1 MASFADK
8 VKVLIDVDS
17 TGATSGLANFKKS
30 FDEAEG
36 AVGKFKVAGGAA
48 MDFVK
53 ENAASMAL
61 AAGAA
66 IATFAAKA
74 IGEFQDLALE
84 VDKFR
89 NVTGLST
96 EESSRWIEVGG
107 DLGIEADSIRNA
119 INKLNREISGNRD
132 EFEKLGVE
140 IVKTKDGTVD
150 VNATFLN
157 TLDVLKKIK
166 DPTERARV
174 ATELFGKQWQSVS
187 ELITM
192 GAGQVK
198 AALEDVGGAKVIDDK
213 EIDKA
218 KNLRAAQDALND
230 AFEEFTLQIGQ
241 QLLPSLAAILEFLAD
256 LADQTGFWSRAW
268 NVATGII
275 TRDAQKVSTG
285 LFGPGSLNE
294 SVNEVTASFW
304 ASQEAMYRTRYRGLE
319 LADAI
324 NILDQDT
331 NGLIDTWDEFLG
343 RLDAEE
349 AWDNLEDRIR
359 SYDEAVNRAF
369 KENTPAA
376 WAAAD
381 DARRNAQRGV
391 ADYIKQL
398 GDVPP
403 KIQTQILAL
412 IEEGAFAEAQRR
424 LAILASAQYVSY
436 IPAVQ
441 PEAPRFPRPPGR
453 ALGGPVSANVPYLVG
468 ERGPEMFIPSGS
480 GRISPGMGG
489 TVVVN
494 VAGSVVT
501 ENQLVESIRKGLI
514 DAQRNGKQ
522 LVFTGL

>member
-1 MASFADK
+1 MASFSDK

-17 TGATSGLANFKKS
+17 TGATSGLASFKKS

-53 ENAASMAL
+53 QNAASMAL

-96 EESSRWIEVGG
+96 DASSRWIEVAD
-107 DLGIEADSIRNA
+107 DLGIEADSVRNA
-119 INKLNREISGNRD
+119 INKMNREIAGNRD
-132 EFEKLGVE
+132 EFEKLGIE
-140 IVKTKDGTVD
+140 IARTNDGAID
-150 VNATFLN
+150 VNQTFQN
-157 TLDVLKKIK
+157 TLAVLRGIK

-192 GAGQVK
+192 GAGEVK
-198 AALEDVGGAKVIDDK
+198 AALEGVSDVKIIDEN
-213 EIDKA
+213 EIEKA
-218 KNLRAAQDALND
+218 KGLRDAQARLND
-230 AFEEFTLQIGQ
+230 AFENFTQQIGQ
-241 QLLPSLAAILEFLAD
+241 QLLPSLAAILDFLAD
-256 LADQTGFWSRAW
+256 LANQTSGWGRAW
-268 NVATGII
+268 NVVTGVI
-275 TRDAQKVSTG
+275 TRDAEKVSAG
-285 LFGPGSLNE
+285 LFGPKSLEE
-294 SVNEVTASFW
+294 SVNAVTAAFW
-304 ASQEAMYRTRYRGLE
+304 ASQEAMYRTRFRGLE
-319 LADAI
+319 LADTI

-349 AWDNLEDRIR
+349 AWNNLEDRIR
-359 SYDEAVNRAF
+359 SYDEAVKRAF

-376 WAAAD
+376 WAATD

-398 GDVPP
+398 GTIEP

-412 IEEGAFAEAQRR
+412 VEEGSFAEAMRR
-424 LAILASAQYVSY
+424 LDVLARSRTVGLVPIL
-436 IPAVQ
+436 
-441 PEAPRFPRPPGR
+441 PGDTPSEVRGRR

-522 LVFTGL
+522 LVFTGP

>member
-1 MASFADK
+1 MASFSDK

-17 TGATSGLANFKKS
+17 TGATSGLASFKKS

-53 ENAASMAL
+53 QNAASMAL
-61 AAGAA
+61 AAGTA
-66 IATFAAKA
+66 IAAFAAKA

-96 EESSRWIEVGG
+96 DASSRWIEVAG
-107 DLGIEADSIRNA
+107 DLGIEADAIRNA
-119 INKLNREISGNRD
+119 INKMNREIAGNRD
-132 EFEKLGVE
+132 EFEKLGIE
-140 IVKTKDGTVD
+140 IARTNDGAID
-150 VNATFLN
+150 VNQTFQN
-157 TLDVLKKIK
+157 TLAVLRGIK

-192 GAGQVK
+192 GASEVK
-198 AALEDVGGAKVIDDK
+198 AALEGVGDAKIIDEN
-213 EIDKA
+213 EIEKA
-218 KNLRAAQDALND
+218 KGLREAQDRLND

-241 QLLPSLAAILEFLAD
+241 QLLPSLAAILEFLAE
-256 LADQTGFWSRAW
+256 LANQTSFWGRAF
-268 NVATGII
+268 NV
-275 TRDAQKVSTG
+275 VTG
-285 LFGPGSLNE
+285 LVTHDMERLHRGFFGPKSVSEG
-294 SVNEVTASFW
+294 VNEATAAFW
-304 ASQEAMYRTRYRGLE
+304 ANQEAMYRTRYRGLE
-319 LADAI
+319 LAEAI

-349 AWDNLEDRIR
+349 AWNNLEDRIR
-359 SYDEAVNRAF
+359 NYDEAVKRAF
-369 KENTPAA
+369 AENTPAA

-381 DARRNAQRGV
+381 DARRTAQRGV

-398 GDVPP
+398 GTIEP

-412 IEEGAFAEAQRR
+412 VEEGAFAEVQRR
-424 LAILASAQYVSY
+424 LGILASAQYVSY

-441 PEAPRFPRPPGR
+441 PEAPRFPRLPGR

-522 LVFTGL
+522 LVFTGP

>member
-17 TGATSGLANFKKS
+17 TGATSGLTSFKKS

-96 EESSRWIEVGG
+96 DASSRWIEVAG
-107 DLGIEADSIRNA
+107 DLGIEADAVRTA
-119 INKLNREISGNRD
+119 INKMNREIAGNRD
-132 EFEKLGVE
+132 EFEKLGIE
-140 IVKTKDGTVD
+140 IARTKDGTVD

-157 TLDVLKKIK
+157 TLDVLKRIK

-187 ELITM
+187 ELVTM
-192 GAGQVK
+192 GASEVK
-198 AALEDVGGAKVIDDK
+198 AALEGVGGAKIIDDK

-218 KNLRAAQDALND
+218 KNLRAAQDQLND

-256 LADQTGFWSRAW
+256 LANQTSGWGRAW
-268 NVATGII
+268 NVVTGII
-275 TRDAQKVSTG
+275 TRDAQKVSAG
-285 LFGPGSLNE
+285 LFGPKSLEE
-294 SVNEVTASFW
+294 SVNAVTAAFW
-304 ASQEAMYRTRYRGLE
+304 GSQEAMYRTRYRGLE
-319 LADAI
+319 LADTI

-331 NGLIDTWDEFLG
+331 NNLIDTWDEFLG

-359 SYDEAVNRAF
+359 NYNDAVTRAF

-376 WAAAD
+376 WEAAD

-391 ADYIKQL
+391 ADYIKKL

-403 KIQTQILAL
+403 NIQTQILAL
-412 IEEGAFAEAQRR
+412 IDEGKFAEAVRR
-424 LAILASAQYVSY
+424 LDLLSQTRTVGLVPIL
-436 IPAVQ
+436 
-441 PEAPRFPRPPGR
+441 PGDTPSETRGRR

-468 ERGPEMFIPSGS
+468 ERGPEVFIPSGS

-501 ENQLVESIRKGLI
+501 EGQLIESIRKGLI

-522 LVFTGL
+522 LVFTGP